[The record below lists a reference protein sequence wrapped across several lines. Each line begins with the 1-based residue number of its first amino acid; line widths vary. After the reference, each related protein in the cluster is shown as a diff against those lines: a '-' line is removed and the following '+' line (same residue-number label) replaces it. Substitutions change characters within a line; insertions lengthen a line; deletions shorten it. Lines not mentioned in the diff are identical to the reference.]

1 MEIKELKEK
10 RNRLLDQMDNV
21 MNTTEQRD
29 LTKEESKRFNTML
42 EEIGKIDK
50 QIEEHRNN
58 KGIKVEERKMEDK
71 KLMEQRSAL
80 QSYIRNDKADLEKRA
95 QYVNTTQDGSM
106 VIPENVADE
115 ILTKMEDASPV
126 FAQARKYPSISGSLK
141 IARENTDDQ
150 AGFVGENEELPS
162 IALKF
167 GHVTLNQK
175 RVGAAVTLT
184 QQLLNDGAVDLL
196 GYSAG
201 LLARRTIRAVE
212 RSMFKGKGGENGF
225 VGILDEKSGIE
236 NKVTLKATVTAE
248 DLVDITGAV
257 NPAYLNNAAFYMSR
271 ETFNSVRK
279 LKDGSGDFLLQNGT
293 VNGRL
298 SSTIQG
304 FPVYVTDVLTKEDG
318 IVFGDISAAYGILIK
333 KEFHLKHVNGDTQQ
347 TLNGTQLLAFD
358 GYMDGTVINPEAL
371 VIAKK

>member
-1 MEIKELKEK
+1 MGIKELKEQ
-10 RNRLLDQMDNV
+10 RNRLLDEMDNI
-21 MNTTEQRD
+21 MDTPEQRD

-71 KLMEQRSAL
+71 KLIEQRSAL
-80 QSYIRNDKADLEKRA
+80 QSYIKNDKADFEKRA
-95 QYVNTTQDGSM
+95 QYVNTMSDGS
-106 VIPENVADE
+106 VLIPENVADE

-126 FAQARKYPSISGSLK
+126 FAQARKYPSVKGTLK
-141 IARENTDDQ
+141 IARENTGDQ

-162 IALKF
+162 IGLKF
-167 GHVTLNQK
+167 SHVTLTQK

-184 QQLLNDGAVDLL
+184 KQLLNDGGIDLL

-201 LLARRTIRAVE
+201 LLSRRTVRAVE

-236 NKVTLKATVTAE
+236 NEVKLPANITA
-248 DLVDITGAV
+248 DSLVDITGAI
-257 NPAYLNNAAFYMSR
+257 NPAYLNDSAFYMSR
-271 ETFNSVRK
+271 ETFNNVRK
-279 LKDGSGDFLLQNGT
+279 LKDNNGDFLLQNGT

-298 SSTIQG
+298 STTIQG
-304 FPVYVTDVLTKEDG
+304 FPVYVTDVLVKEDG
-318 IVFGDISAAYGILIK
+318 IVFGDISSAYGILIK
-333 KEFHLKHVNGDTQQ
+333 QGFHLNHVNGDTQQ

-358 GYMDGTVINPEAL
+358 GYMDGAVINPEAL

>member
-10 RNRLLDQMDNV
+10 RNRLLDEMDNV

-80 QSYIRNDKADLEKRA
+80 TSYIKNDRAELEQRA
-95 QYVNTTQDGSM
+95 QYVNTKTDGS
-106 VIPENVADE
+106 VIIPEQVAGE
-115 ILTKMEDASPV
+115 ILAKMEEASPV
-126 FAQARKYPSISGSLK
+126 FAEARKYPSVKGTLK

-162 IALKF
+162 IKLKF
-167 GHVTLNQK
+167 DYVTLTQK
-175 RVGAAVTLT
+175 RVGDAITLT
-184 QQLLNDGAVDLL
+184 QQLLNDGGVDLL
-196 GYSAG
+196 SYSAG
-201 LLARRTIRAVE
+201 LLSRRTVRAVE
-212 RSMFKGKGGENGF
+212 RSIFKGEGGEKGF
-225 VGILDEKSGIE
+225 VGILNDQSKIE
-236 NKVTLKATVTAE
+236 NKVKLKDAVTAD

-257 NPAYLNNAAFYMSR
+257 NPAYLNGAAFYMSR
-271 ETFNSVRK
+271 DSFNAVRK
-279 LKDGSGDFLLQNGT
+279 LKDGTGDFLLQNGT

-298 SSTIQG
+298 VTTILG
-304 FPVYVTDVLTKEDG
+304 FPVHVTDVLTKEDG

-333 KEFHLKHVNGDTQQ
+333 KDFALKHVNGDTQQ
-347 TLNGTQLLAFD
+347 TLNGTQLLAFE
-358 GYMDGTVINPEAL
+358 GYMDGAVINPEAL